1 MGGLVRFCFT
11 VYIVYCVLCV
21 CSFVWCVDVC
31 LCACA
36 RVCYMYACACTF
48 ARARVSMCAA
58 FMRVYI
64 WQCMYTYVYICVS
77 MCRHKSAFRQYP
89 SRALLGN
96 DQLSI
101 CDAQLAQEYH
111 GARREIVR
119 CRKRFVAV
127 KLCRCVAV
135 QPKHGTH
142 TRAPQSAAGC

>member
-1 MGGLVRFCFT
+1 MCTCVR
-11 VYIVYCVLCV
+11 VR
-21 CSFVWCVDVC
+21 
-31 LCACA
+31 ACG
-36 RVCYMYACACTF
+36 YMYACACTF

-77 MCRHKSAFRQYP
+77 ICQHKSAFRQYP

-101 CDAQLAQEYH
+101 CHDQLAQEYH
-111 GARREIVR
+111 GARRKIVL

-127 KLCRCVAV
+127 KLSRCVAV
-135 QPKHGTH
+135 QAKHGTH